1 MRLVLLMIL
10 AMILWGGGWPAL
22 KMLTDSVS
30 VEVVTFWRFLIM
42 FLAFIPVLIWW
53 KRPLHI
59 SKKVLLIALASALL
73 NIAFMFSSFYGV
85 KVGTAG
91 AGGVIITVLSPILTV
106 LLTIWV
112 MKIRV
117 IAMQWAGL
125 AVGLIGGIV
134 MLELWNLESFGAG
147 NLLFVLSAGVW
158 AVLTLISQKSHLHLE
173 PVHYSFL
180 LAAAATAVMFFI
192 ALPHDM
198 GAVFDEDWKFW
209 SALLYLGIMGQ
220 TVASTIFFVASG
232 RLGSGA
238 ASSYMFL
245 VPLSALVT
253 SYLVLGEIPSVWLV
267 AGGVVS
273 TAAIYII
280 NRGSVKQES

>member
-1 MRLVLLMIL
+1 MIL

-22 KMLTDSVS
+22 KMLTHSVS

-53 KRPLHI
+53 KKPLHI
-59 SKKVLLIALASALL
+59 SKKVLLIAFASGLL

-91 AGGVIITVLSPILTV
+91 AGGVIITVLSPVLTV
-106 LLTIWV
+106 LLAIWI
-112 MKIRV
+112 MKTKV
-117 IAMQWAGL
+117 TPMQWTGL
-125 AVGLIGGIV
+125 AVGLLGGALMI
-134 MLELWNLESFGAG
+134 ELWNFEAISSG
-147 NLLFVLSAGVW
+147 NLLFVLSAAVW

-180 LAAAATAVMFFI
+180 LAAAATIVTFFI

-198 GAVFDEDWKFW
+198 GAVFEEDWKFW

-253 SYLVLGEIPSVWLV
+253 SYLILDEVPSFWLLV
-267 AGGVVS
+267 GGTVS

-280 NRGSVKQES
+280 NARSVKKAL